1 MKRTV
6 VTLLA
11 ALALLSAASLAT
23 PKPPKPQPAAA
34 RAAAIPAPQVA
45 PHPAIQA
52 AIRHLD
58 QAREA
63 LERAEHDFGGHRVK
77 ALEHIKKALDECH
90 KALEFKE

>member
-1 MKRTV
+1 MKRTA

-11 ALALLSAASLAT
+11 VLALLAAASFAA
-23 PKPPKPQPAAA
+23 PNPPKPQPAAPH
-34 RAAAIPAPQVA
+34 AAVTPTPQA
-45 PHPAIQA
+45 GPHPAIQA

-63 LERAEHDFGGHRVK
+63 LEKAEHDFGGHRVK
-77 ALEHIKKALDECH
+77 ALDHVKKALEECH